1 MTQKKRKMVLDEIL
15 TDIGMKAKIE
25 EVQKIKGN
33 IEIKT
38 EWIWMKL
45 ENKKQK
51 RDVWKK
57 KKNLKGRKERIMDD
71 LT

>member
-1 MTQKKRKMVLDEIL
+1 MMLDEIL

-25 EVQKIKGN
+25 KVQKRKY
-33 IEIKT
+33 T
-38 EWIWMKL
+38 EEETEQMWMKL

-57 KKNLKGRKERIMDD
+57 KKNLRELWR
-71 LT
+71 T